1 MPHAPLAGKT
11 VLVVEDELMIALDIV
26 DCLLQAGAK
35 VIGPCTSLED
45 ARKIAGDGE
54 IDLAI
59 LDIDLGGREVFPAAR
74 ILGAR
79 GIPFLFYTGRP
90 QRDALE
96 TDFAGVP
103 VCTKPMAT
111 DRLIATL
118 VGMAP
123 VAA

>member
-26 DCLLQAGAK
+26 DCLIQAGAK

-79 GIPFLFYTGRP
+79 GIPFLF
-90 QRDALE
+90 
-96 TDFAGVP
+96 
-103 VCTKPMAT
+103 
-111 DRLIATL
+111 
-118 VGMAP
+118 
-123 VAA
+123 